1 MGEMITRTTRDADK
15 VRDALISFW
24 RQVVETPLVVLA
36 TVGLLG
42 WYNPL
47 LGLVPLLLTV
57 CGLWIFVRQIERL
70 VTLDRAVGEAY
81 DRVNQTSAKASAACG

>member
-36 TVGLLG
+36 TVGLLA
-42 WYNPL
+42 WYSPWL
-47 LGLVPLLLTV
+47 AVVPLLLT
-57 CGLWIFVRQIERL
+57 
-70 VTLDRAVGEAY
+70 
-81 DRVNQTSAKASAACG
+81 ACGCGSSCARPSTW